1 MSISTSIL
9 ERRYA
14 GSTIIVTGAAGGIGS
29 EVSRLFV
36 ERGAQVALIDTNERG
51 LQKLE
56 QSLAA
61 PDQVRCIVSALD
73 SPESC
78 AAAIAQVE
86 DPIHALVHLAGVF
99 LQHGIETSARP
110 IWDLTMAVN
119 LSSAWDLAVA
129 VNPRMRGDPP
139 GRMVFVSSV
148 AFRRGS
154 FDHAAY
160 SAAKGG
166 LVGLT
171 RSLSRGLAPRV
182 LVNALAPGIIDTGMP
197 AQVIRDRGDRLMKEI
212 PLQRWGRAA
221 EVAEVIEFLCGP
233 QSTYITGQVINVDGG
248 IVNS

>member
-1 MSISTSIL
+1 MSTAPAL
-9 ERRYA
+9 DTRYA
-14 GSTIIVTGAAGGIGS
+14 GATIVVTGAAGGIGR

-36 ERGAQVALIDTNERG
+36 ERGAHVALIDIHERG
-51 LQKLE
+51 LRELE
-56 QSLAA
+56 QQLAA
-61 PDQVRCIVSALD
+61 PAQVRSIVSALD

-78 AAAIAQVE
+78 AEAIAQVSG
-86 DPIHALVHLAGVF
+86 PIHALVHLAGVF
-99 LQHGIETSARP
+99 VQHGMEAAARP
-110 IWDLTMAVN
+110 TWDLTLAVN

-129 VNPRMRGDPP
+129 TTPRMRSDAAA
-139 GRMVFVSSV
+139 RMVFVASV

-171 RSLSRGLAPRV
+171 RALSRGLAPRV

-197 AQVIRDRGDRLMKEI
+197 AHIIRDRGERLMNEI
-212 PLQRWGRAA
+212 PLRRWGRAT

>member
-1 MSISTSIL
+1 MSPSPSLDT
-9 ERRYA
+9 RYA
-14 GSTIIVTGAAGGIGS
+14 GCTIVVTGAAGGIGR
-29 EVSRLFV
+29 EACRLFV
-36 ERGAQVALIDTNERG
+36 ERGAHVVLVDIHEGG
-51 LQKLE
+51 LRDLE
-56 QSLAA
+56 QQLAA
-61 PDQVRCIVSALD
+61 PGRVQAVASALD
-73 SPESC
+73 SPEAC
-78 AAAIAQVE
+78 AAAIARVE
-86 DPIHALVHLAGVF
+86 GPIHAVVHLAGVF
-99 LQHGIETSARP
+99 VQHAMDAAARP
-110 IWDLTMAVN
+110 TWDRTLAVN

-129 VNPRMRGDPP
+129 ATPRLRSDAPA
-139 GRMVFVSSV
+139 RLVFVSSV

-171 RSLSRGLAPRV
+171 RALSRGLAPRV

-197 AQVIRDRGDRLMKEI
+197 AHIIRDRGERLMNEI
-212 PLQRWGRAA
+212 PLRRWGRAT